1 MLVRY
6 RTNAGCTLANFQTD
20 LNNII
25 LGNITSVNDLSAGAD
40 TGATQIY
47 GTYPVGIY
55 ARVNGTSYTYSKRH
69 STETTYTHYFRFTF
83 DAVGIT
89 NIALAQNYTSGTD
102 ALLNS
107 SSMAMVVFPV
117 AYSAATTCGIDI
129 LVSDKTITILST
141 ILSSQVKLSITDLGH
156 TGVTRQY
163 TNSML
168 MSINNHYNVSGN
180 ISVLCPYTYNFDISG
195 YSPLTA
201 EAQLITSGRKG
212 AGPGITTVFENPMF
226 GLFQA
231 PALICGT
238 YKISSQTFFGQQ
250 IYKDASDNYRL
261 SVNDLTFL
269 VD

>member
-25 LGNITSVNDLSAGAD
+25 LGNITGVNDLSAGAD
-40 TGATQIY
+40 KGATEIF

-55 ARVNGTSYTYSKRH
+55 ARVNETSFTYSKRH

-83 DAVGIT
+83 NTVGIT
-89 NIALAQNYTSGTD
+89 DVALAQNYTSGTD

-107 SSMAMVVFPV
+107 FSLGMVVFPV
-117 AYSAATTCGIDI
+117 AYSTATTCGIDI

-141 ILSSQVKLSITDLGH
+141 ILSSQLKLSITDLGH

-163 TNSML
+163 TDSML
-168 MSINNHYNVSGN
+168 MSINNHYNTSGN
-180 ISVLCPYTYNFDISG
+180 ITAHCPYTYNFDLSG
-195 YSPLTA
+195 YSTISV
-201 EAQLITSGRKG
+201 EAQLITSSRKG
-212 AGPGITTVFENPMF
+212 AGPGITTVFENP
-226 GLFQA
+226 LFALYQA

-250 IYKDASDNYRL
+250 IYKDASNNYRL
-261 SVNDLTFL
+261 SINDLSFL

>member
-25 LGNITSVNDLSAGAD
+25 LGNITDVTQLSAGAN
-40 TGATQIY
+40 TGASQIY
-47 GTYPVGIY
+47 GSYPTGRYV
-55 ARVNGTSYTYSKRH
+55 RVNETSFTYSKRH
-69 STETTYTHYFRFTF
+69 STEATYTHYFRFTF
-83 DAVGIT
+83 DTLGIT
-89 NIALAQNYTSGTD
+89 NLALAQSYNSGTD

-107 SSMAMVVFPV
+107 SSVAMVLFPV
-117 AYSAATTCGIDI
+117 AYSTATTCGIDI
-129 LVSDKTITILST
+129 LVTDKCIMMLST
-141 ILSSQVKLSITDLGH
+141 ILSSQEKYSISDLGH

-163 TNSML
+163 TDSML
-168 MSINNHYNVSGN
+168 MSLNRHYNTAGGVA
-180 ISVLCPYTYNFDISG
+180 VLCPYTYNFDISG
-195 YSPLTA
+195 YSPLTV
-201 EAQLITSGRKG
+201 EAQLITSSRKG